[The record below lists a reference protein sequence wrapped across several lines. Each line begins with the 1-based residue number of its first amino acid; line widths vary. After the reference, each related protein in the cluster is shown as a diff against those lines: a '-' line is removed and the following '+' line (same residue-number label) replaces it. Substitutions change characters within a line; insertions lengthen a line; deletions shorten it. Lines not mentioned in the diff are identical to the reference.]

1 MAEQVMD
8 VRSSAAFLR
17 RRWRP
22 LAIMG
27 VVGAVLGVLYVT
39 VVPAPL
45 ASSTLL
51 LFPGTAAA
59 PGEGDQDE
67 TATQVHIVRSNEV
80 LKRAGKS
87 VKPALS
93 AGEVKQRIKV
103 DAKTSKLI
111 EIRAFSRSAE
121 QAQALSQAVA
131 EAYLTRLQEDTHS
144 LTELPAD
151 VRSRENDLKKQLKDV
166 RTQINATKER
176 LQGEDPTS
184 SAGIRDGQ
192 LLTQLTV
199 QQTDV
204 LVRLD
209 KVQGTAGETPSG
221 ASETP
226 DIIQPAAP
234 ATGPNPLRRLLTWA
248 FAGALLAV
256 SGTGLVLVVRRLR
269 DPRVRARDDLADAV
283 GSSLLAVVRSR
294 PQRSVAGWLALFE
307 TYDPSAEEAWA
318 FRQVLRALAGAAD
331 PDSTRTSIKRSPG
344 RLEHP
349 RSLTVVALSGDQ
361 RGVAVGP
368 QLAAF
373 AASQG
378 ITTRFTIAT
387 RHDSVAS
394 LYAACATGRGSEL
407 RPGLVLAARI
417 EGATAAQDDSSHSM
431 DAPLAKPLNTG
442 VAEESRLQEA
452 LGDYSVVH
460 PPRGMKE
467 AAQPEAQAETE
478 LHETATDPPVD
489 LTIVLAVADRRE
501 PTLREVPASA
511 VTMLAISPG
520 IGTREELALLAVA
533 VDDAGGRIDGVVI
546 ADPDPSDRTTGRRT
560 LDERALQAPLPVRL
574 TGPSRVSMSPTGRGK
589 AR

>member
-8 VRSSAAFLR
+8 VRSSTVFLR

-22 LAIMG
+22 LVTMG

-39 VVPAPL
+39 LVPAPL

-51 LFPGTAAA
+51 LFPGTSQDETT
-59 PGEGDQDE
+59 PGEDE
-67 TATQVHIVRSNEV
+67 TATQVHIVRSIPV
-80 LKRAGKS
+80 LERAGKS

-93 AGEVKQRIKV
+93 TGEVKQRIKV
-103 DAKTSKLI
+103 DARTSKLI
-111 EIRAFSRSAE
+111 EIRAFSRNAE

-131 EAYLTRLQEDTHS
+131 EAYLKTLQGDAQS
-144 LTELPAD
+144 LNALPAD
-151 VRSRENDLKKQLKDV
+151 VRSREDTLRNQLKTAQTD
-166 RTQINATKER
+166 IGDTKER

-184 SAGIRDGQ
+184 SDGLRDRR
-192 LLTQLTV
+192 LLTQLRA
-199 QQTDV
+199 QQRDV
-204 LVRLD
+204 LLQLD
-209 KVQGTAGETPSG
+209 KLKGAANETPSG
-221 ASETP
+221 ASELP

-234 ATGPNPLRRLLTWA
+234 ATGPSLPGRLLTWTV
-248 FAGALLAV
+248 AGALLTVA
-256 SGTGLVLVVRRLR
+256 GTALVLLIRRLR

-307 TYDPSAEEAWA
+307 TYEPSAEEAWA
-318 FRQVLRALAGAAD
+318 FRQVLRALAGSGDRD
-331 PDSTRTSIKRSPG
+331 PTRTSTKRSPG

-349 RSLTVVALSGDQ
+349 ASLTVVALSGDQ

-373 AASQG
+373 AASLG
-378 ITTRFTIAT
+378 IATQFTVAT

-407 RPGLVLAARI
+407 RPGLVLEARS
-417 EGATAAQDDSSHSM
+417 EGATPAQEASAHPM
-431 DAPLAKPLNTG
+431 DPPLTKPLKG
-442 VAEESRLQEA
+442 GFAKESRLQEA

-460 PPRGMKE
+460 PPRGMTETAQQE
-467 AAQPEAQAETE
+467 AAAEAELQEMATQPS
-478 LHETATDPPVD
+478 VD
-489 LTIVLAVADRRE
+489 LTIVFAVADRRE
-501 PTLREVPASA
+501 PTLRQVPATA

-520 IGTREELALLAVA
+520 VGTREELARLAVA

-574 TGPSRVSMSPTGRGK
+574 TGPSQVSMSPSGRRK

>member
-1 MAEQVMD
+1 MD
-8 VRSSAAFLR
+8 VRSSTAFLR

-22 LAIMG
+22 LVTMG
-27 VVGAVLGVLYVT
+27 VVGAALGVLYVT
-39 VVPAPL
+39 LVPAPL

-51 LFPGTAAA
+51 LFPGTSQDETT
-59 PGEGDQDE
+59 PGEDE
-67 TATQVHIVRSNEV
+67 TATQVHIVRSIPV
-80 LKRAGKS
+80 LVRAGKS

-131 EAYLTRLQEDTHS
+131 EAYLTTLQKDTHS
-144 LTELPAD
+144 LDALPAD
-151 VRSRENDLKKQLKDV
+151 VRSREKDLTKQLKDV
-166 RTQINATKER
+166 RTQINAATER

-184 SAGIRDGQ
+184 SAGIRDAQ

-199 QQTDV
+199 QQTDA

-209 KVQGTAGETPSG
+209 KVKGAANETPSG
-221 ASETP
+221 ASELP

-234 ATGPNPLRRLLTWA
+234 ATGPSLPGRLLTWTV
-248 FAGALLAV
+248 AGALLAV
-256 SGTGLVLVVRRLR
+256 AGTALVLVIRRLR

-307 TYDPSAEEAWA
+307 TYEPSAEDAWA
-318 FRQVLRALAGAAD
+318 FRQVLRALAGSGDRD
-331 PDSTRTSIKRSPG
+331 PTRTSTKRSPG

-349 RSLTVVALSGDQ
+349 ASLTVVALSGDQ
-361 RGVAVGP
+361 RGAAVGP

-373 AASQG
+373 AASLG
-378 ITTRFTIAT
+378 IATRFTVAT

-394 LYAACATGRGSEL
+394 LYAACATGRSSEL
-407 RPGLVLAARI
+407 RPGLVLEAHT
-417 EGATAAQDDSSHSM
+417 EGATPTQDASPHPM
-431 DAPLAKPLNTG
+431 DAPLAKPLNG
-442 VAEESRLQEA
+442 GGARESRLQEA

-467 AAQPEAQAETE
+467 TAQQEAAAEAELQEIATQPS
-478 LHETATDPPVD
+478 VD
-489 LTIVLAVADRRE
+489 LTIVFAVADRRE
-501 PTLREVPASA
+501 PTLLEAPSTA

-520 IGTREELALLAVA
+520 VGTREELARLAVA

-574 TGPSRVSMSPTGRGK
+574 TGPSRVSMSPSGRRK